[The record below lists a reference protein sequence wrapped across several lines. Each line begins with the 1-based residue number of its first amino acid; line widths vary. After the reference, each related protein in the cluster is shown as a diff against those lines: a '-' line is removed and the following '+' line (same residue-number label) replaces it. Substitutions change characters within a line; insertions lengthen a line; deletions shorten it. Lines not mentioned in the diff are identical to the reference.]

1 MEYRINRRTGDKISI
16 IGIGTSSIS
25 EADEKEAV
33 ETLRKAFES
42 GINYFDLAS
51 ADCAKGNKHRFNRY
65 GNV

>member
-51 ADCAKGNKHRFNRY
+51 AESISLNY
-65 GNV
+65 L